1 MKMAIKDGQVI
12 LVDVGTDNYMT
23 IKGWGLMRWDKRQQ
37 ALYGPATADLLNHL
51 ADLLR
56 GRLPAPAEALRQQLN
71 NIEGAVDAQRMDPEP
86 KPLYKFPVKLPLYR
100 HQIRGANMALMVFG
114 LVDPPE
120 GGEEHG
126 NP

>member
-12 LVDVGTDNYMT
+12 LVDVGSETYMT
-23 IKGWGLMRWDKRQQ
+23 IKGWGLMRWDKQQQ

-51 ADLLR
+51 SELLR
-56 GRLPAPAEALRQQLN
+56 GRLPAPAEELRQKLN
-71 NIEGAVDAQRMDPEP
+71 RIEGAVDAQRMDPEP

-114 LVDPPE
+114 LVEPPE
-120 GGEEHG
+120 ETK
-126 NP
+126 

>member
-12 LVDVGTDNYMT
+12 LVEVSSDKYMQ
-23 IKGWGLMRWDKRQQ
+23 IKSRGLMKWSKQQQ
-37 ALYGPATADLLNHL
+37 ALYGPATAELLNFL
-51 ADLLR
+51 ATLF
-56 GRLPAPAEALRQQLN
+56 RLPGPAEELRQQMN
-71 NIEGAVDAQRMDPEP
+71 NLESSVDAERMDPEP

-120 GGEEHG
+120 EAT
-126 NP
+126 N

>member
-12 LVDVGTDNYMT
+12 LVDVGSETYMT
-23 IKGWGLMRWDKRQQ
+23 IKGWGLMRWDKQQQ

-51 ADLLR
+51 SELLR
-56 GRLPAPAEALRQQLN
+56 GRLPAPAEELRQKLN
-71 NIEGAVDAQRMDPEP
+71 RIEGAVDAQRMEAEP

-114 LVDPPE
+114 LVEPPE
-120 GGEEHG
+120 ETK
-126 NP
+126 